1 MGEEKVGKELTWGK
15 KLSVTLACL
24 NEWKNMYDPCFMC
37 LQVLACM
44 AGYGALFDQV
54 NSQGDT
60 PIHSAA
66 NGGHAMCLKFLGQ
79 RGNNIAMCT

>member
-1 MGEEKVGKELTWGK
+1 
-15 KLSVTLACL
+15 
-24 NEWKNMYDPCFMC
+24 
-37 LQVLACM
+37 M

-79 RGNNIAMCT
+79 RGNNTVICTM

>member
-1 MGEEKVGKELTWGK
+1 
-15 KLSVTLACL
+15 
-24 NEWKNMYDPCFMC
+24 MYDPCIICF
-37 LQVLACM
+37 QVLACM

-79 RGNNIAMCT
+79 RGNTIAMCT